1 MTTLTS
7 PHDLL
12 AAIPFLVG
20 FKPENSII
28 LISIKE
34 ESVSM
39 AMRIDFP
46 DSLDDAQ
53 VSTLIGHLKRDV
65 AEAVLSIYYLPDR
78 ANGSDSVISTLT
90 QAIEKEN
97 LVLRESIIVSSGRW
111 RSLLCQDKSCCPD
124 EGSPMPD
131 LHDSRIAAEQVASG
145 KPLPYDTID
154 ELVASI
160 SPLTEDVELIE
171 FINQVEKLDYDGDP
185 LPQQREGAAAI
196 VDFIA
201 DFQAEGLCRDKKL
214 IALVLVRLLD
224 LQVRDFAL
232 GSVTEDSLHT
242 YFNAWRWLM
251 RIAPQGYVAPAATL
265 FAAVAY
271 ERGDGALAQRALD
284 RVEADDPDY
293 AMLRLFREVFSR
305 GWSPDNFAAMRAEL
319 HPKICD
325 SLFSGTMNV

>member
-1 MTTLTS
+1 MLGGVDSERRNNQCADQWHYNSRINERNYSLSREGSIHSLRPQLRDINKISILKPQHSSSADASPMTTLTS

-53 VSTLIGHLKRDV
+53 TATLMGHLKRDV

-78 ANGSDSVISTLT
+78 ANSSDSVISTLT

-97 LVLRESIIVSSGRW
+97 LVLRESIVVSSGRW
-111 RSLLCQDKSCCPD
+111 RSLLCQDQECCPD

-131 LHDSRIAAEQVASG
+131 LHDSHIAAEQVASG
-145 KPLPYDTID
+145 EPLPYDTID

-160 SPLTEDVELIE
+160 SALKADKELIE
-171 FINQVEKLDYDGDP
+171 LINQVEEIDYDGDP
-185 LPQQREGAAAI
+185 LPQQREGVAAI

-232 GSVTEDSLHT
+232 GSVTEDSLNT

-251 RIAPQGYVAPAATL
+251 RIAPQGFV
-265 FAAVAY
+265 
-271 ERGDGALAQRALD
+271 
-284 RVEADDPDY
+284 
-293 AMLRLFREVFSR
+293 
-305 GWSPDNFAAMRAEL
+305 
-319 HPKICD
+319 
-325 SLFSGTMNV
+325 

>member
-46 DSLDDAQ
+46 DSLDDSQ
-53 VSTLIGHLKRDV
+53 VTTLIGHLKRDV
-65 AEAVLSIYYLPDR
+65 AEAVLSIYYLPDQ
-78 ANGSDSVISTLT
+78 ADGSDSVISTLT
-90 QAIEKEN
+90 QAIEREN
-97 LVLRESIIVSSGRW
+97 LVLRESIIVTSGRW
-111 RSLLCQDKSCCPD
+111 RSLLCQDQECCPD
-124 EGSPMPD
+124 EGSPMPN

-154 ELVASI
+154 EL
-160 SPLTEDVELIE
+160 
-171 FINQVEKLDYDGDP
+171 DP
-185 LPQQREGAAAI
+185 LPQQRVGAAAI
-196 VDFIA
+196 VDFIT
-201 DFQAEGLCRDKKL
+201 DFQADGLCRDKKI

-232 GSVTEDSLHT
+232 GSVTEESLHT
-242 YFNAWRWLM
+242 YFSAWRWLM
-251 RIAPQGYVAPAATL
+251 RIAPQGYLAPAATL

-284 RVEADDPDY
+284 RVETDDPDY